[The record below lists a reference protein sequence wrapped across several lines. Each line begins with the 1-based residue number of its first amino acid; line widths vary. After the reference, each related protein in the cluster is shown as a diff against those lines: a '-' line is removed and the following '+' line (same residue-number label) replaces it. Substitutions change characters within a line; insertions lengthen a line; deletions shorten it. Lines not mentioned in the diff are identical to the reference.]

1 MSNLICPHCRTQVPR
16 GATVC
21 TGCQAEV
28 KYGPANGLFGAALL
42 AAAVVGYKVGH
53 MLPESMSFG
62 GWVAGLLV
70 FGGLSAVIQ
79 KFYGDRVVFNRLY
92 RTR

>member
-1 MSNLICPHCRTQVPR
+1 MSNLVCPHCRSQVPR

-42 AAAVVGYKVGH
+42 AGAFVGYKVGH
-53 MLPESMSFG
+53 ALPDSMSFG
-62 GWVAGLLV
+62 GWIAGLAV
-70 FGGLSAVIQ
+70 FGGLAALIR
-79 KFYGDRVVFNRLY
+79 KFYSDRVVFNRVY

>member
-28 KYGPANGLFGAALL
+28 KYGPANGLFGGALL
-42 AAAVVGYKVGH
+42 VAAFVGFKAGH
-53 MLPESMSFG
+53 LLSGVPYS
-62 GWVAGLLV
+62 GWATGLVV
-70 FGGLSAVIQ
+70 FGGLSMLINKV
-79 KFYGDRVVFNRLY
+79 YSDRVVFNRVY